1 MNAFA
6 ARCSTAVL
14 WLLPA
19 QMIKSIADCGANVII
34 TSSKFSEMA
43 AHYCERYHIMMLK
56 ASARLLFELF

>member
-1 MNAFA
+1 MHSPHVTQLPSN
-6 ARCSTAVL
+6 R
-14 WLLPA
+14 LLPA